1 MASKHKVRGRIQ
13 KGKVQGRRQK
23 AKGKGRVRASGRAS
37 SRGRVAGARAGSARA
52 HASAAVLPTGMFQS
66 NSPEETHK
74 HARLTA
80 KLIGKPPV
88 VILLEGPLGA
98 GKTEWARAFIKAYL
112 GSKTVVTSPT
122 YAIVNAYKKGR
133 KQVYHFDLYRL
144 QGSDD
149 LESVGFWD
157 FIDGENVLLVEWGN
171 ELPAQWPTHVQVL
184 KIQLTPVSTN
194 ERQLEIIRLSG
205 LEKRI

>member
-1 MASKHKVRGRIQ
+1 MMGKKRRSKIKNRGTRG
-13 KGKVQGRRQK
+13 KGKAKAK
-23 AKGKGRVRASGRAS
+23 AKGRERLTRCK
-37 SRGRVAGARAGSARA
+37 GARAAATKGSR
-52 HASAAVLPTGMFQS
+52 AVLPTGMFQS

-74 HARLTA
+74 HARLAA
-80 KLIGKPPV
+80 KLIGLPPV

-112 GSKTVVTSPT
+112 GSKTIVTSPT
-122 YAIVNAYKKGR
+122 YSIVNAYKKGR
-133 KQVYHFDLYRL
+133 RQVYHFDLYRL
-144 QGSDD
+144 QGMDD

-157 FIDGENVLLVEWGN
+157 FIEGNNVLLVEWGN

-184 KIQLTPVSTN
+184 KIQLTPISNT

-205 LEKRI
+205 LEKRT